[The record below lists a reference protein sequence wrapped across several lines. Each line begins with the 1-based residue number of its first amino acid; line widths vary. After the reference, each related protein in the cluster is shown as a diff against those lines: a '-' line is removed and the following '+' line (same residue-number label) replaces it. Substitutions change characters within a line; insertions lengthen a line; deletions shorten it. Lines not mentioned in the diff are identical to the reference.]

1 MKIDEMLRALRNI
14 LKDGGRFIFNM
25 RSWLFP
31 SLEKVLLEPEFLTR
45 AVENDSRGEASL
57 SNLMR
62 RIAKSDYGYTPPEHP
77 KRDRQ
82 AYEARFMASV
92 REARFEIV
100 RSEGYAVKQTPQAIY
115 EWFKI
120 PLFRAMVLPGMD
132 VEASCCVLDKAFA
145 IWQPTQD
152 CFYSCSIN
160 FVARRKR

>member
-1 MKIDEMLRALRNI
+1 MKIDETLSVLRNT
-14 LKDGGRFIFNM
+14 LQEGGRFIFNM

-31 SLEKVLLEPEFLTR
+31 SLEQVLLEPEFLTR
-45 AVENDSRGEASL
+45 AVENDSRGESSL
-57 SNLMR
+57 ANLMR
-62 RIAKSDYGYTPPEHP
+62 RIAKSDYGYRPPEHL
-77 KRDRQ
+77 KRDRK
-82 AYEARFMASV
+82 AYEARFMASL

-132 VEASCCVLDKAFA
+132 VEASYGVLDKAFA

-152 CFYSCSIN
+152 YFYSCSIN
-160 FVARRKR
+160 FVARRGR